1 MPFSF
6 CAHDADSVSCVEV
19 KRIEGRSFAGLD
31 RDTTPGVYSDV
42 ASEKYKGYRISG
54 WTLVKHSAREDLC
67 SRGTVS
73 ILTKVGSIIEVQ
85 QLEGPAF
92 HNKKEAEEHGL
103 QLCKEWIDR
112 LKRPRVS

>member
-1 MPFSF
+1 M
-6 CAHDADSVSCVEV
+6 
-19 KRIEGRSFAGLD
+19 
-31 RDTTPGVYSDV
+31 

-103 QLCKEWIDR
+103 QLCKEWIDK
-112 LKRPRVS
+112 LKRPESVVAALSSPKSASLISQFPLYHRMVRALVNAAPYLGMTK